1 MKVQKVYWSERYQQS
16 GVQQAKQPFAFFTT
30 HQESRQHFWQQA
42 KKQQAWKIVSQKM
55 NIYFSAEITNEKL
68 TYTNILI
75 EEDYWQ
81 WSEIFVLLEST
92 VRYFFKKYACF
103 HFDHPISSNM
113 IDRFQRN
120 GYSGTSTL
128 GKELSY
134 HTGLVLG
141 GGGAHGAYQIGV
153 WKALK
158 EADLKIS
165 LITGTSVGALN
176 GALIVQDQLAQAT
189 ELWHELSTNQ
199 VLALPE
205 VALSED
211 LRQRYIQEASLMTRS
226 AVVEGGASI
235 APLEALLEQH
245 LDAEKIK
252 QTKQPQLYTVATKI
266 PEFQETVTR
275 IQALAPTEI
284 ADWILAS
291 ASFYPAMAYRQI
303 GESKYVDGGY
313 RNNVPVDIAIKQGA
327 TEVLIVDV
335 QGPGV
340 AKKFKQPDALVT
352 WQCCSNWSLG
362 GFLVFERQR
371 NQLNIQLGY
380 LEAKKCLGIYQGNWY
395 TFETAK
401 PAERYWRRFL
411 RFLFEELQLD
421 LTFFHKEKF
430 WRDLRNVYKDRVTI
444 ETCGLAMLELL
455 AKQKLIL
462 PNKVYTV
469 EEMLPSICKENKID
483 EAFLEAIGQ
492 LNASEW
498 LKFRKLERNAKI
510 HVTKENRLHQYV
522 KEKKYDRIQRQLN
535 TDAIETLMYLYLYY
549 LKEEQPWHK
558 NSHMRS

>member
-120 GYSGTSTL
+120 GYSGASTL

-380 LEAKKCLGIYQGNWY
+380 LEAKKCLGSYQGNWY

-522 KEKKYDRIQRQLN
+522 KEKKYNRIQRQLN

>member
-1 MKVQKVYWSERYQQS
+1 MKVQKVYWSERYQQNR
-16 GVQQAKQPFAFFTT
+16 VQQAKQVFSFFTT

-42 KKQQAWKIVSQKM
+42 KKQQAWKIVSKRL
-55 NIYFSAEITNEKL
+55 NIYFTAEITNEKMI
-68 TYTNILI
+68 YTNVLI
-75 EEDYWQ
+75 EEEYWQ
-81 WSEIFVLLEST
+81 WSDIFLLLEST
-92 VRYFFKKYACF
+92 GRYFFKKYGLVR
-103 HFDHPISSNM
+103 FDHSISPNM
-113 IDRFQRN
+113 VDLFHRS
-120 GYSGTSTL
+120 GYSGTQSFE
-128 GKELSY
+128 KELSY

-158 EADLKIS
+158 EENLEIS
-165 LITGTSVGALN
+165 LVTGTSVGALN
-176 GALIVQDQLAQAT
+176 GALVVQDQLAQAI
-189 ELWHELSTNQ
+189 ELWQELSTNQ

-211 LRQRYIQEASLMTRS
+211 LRQRYIQEASLMTRR
-226 AVVEGGASI
+226 AVVEGGTSI
-235 APLEALLEQH
+235 APLEALLEQY

-252 QTKQPQLYTVATKI
+252 CTEKPQLYTIATKI
-266 PEFQETVTR
+266 PEFQETVTKM
-275 IQALAPTEI
+275 QALEPTEI

-303 GESKYVDGGY
+303 DGSKYVDGGY
-313 RNNVPVDIAIKQGA
+313 RNNVPVDVAIQQGA

-340 AKKFKQPDALVT
+340 AKKYKEPDALVT
-352 WQCCSNWSLG
+352 WKCCSNWSLG

-411 RFLFEELQLD
+411 RFLVETLD
-421 LTFFHKEKF
+421 LDVSFFYKEKF
-430 WRDLRNVYKDRVTI
+430 WRDLRNVYKDRVTS

-469 EEMLPSICKENKID
+469 EEMLPIICQESKID
-483 EAFLEAIGQ
+483 EAFLKKVGQ

-510 HVTKENRLHQYV
+510 HVMKEHAIYQYV
-522 KEKKYDRIQRQLN
+522 KEKKRDRLQRQLN
-535 TDAIETLMYLYLYY
+535 ADTVETLMYLYLYH
-549 LKEEQPWHK
+549 LKEEQKWHK